1 MEYEL
6 YKTKV
11 SDTISLMRFPL
22 AVLVVII
29 HVSSI
34 SGAYQLEQ
42 SSLSQNYPCFYC
54 LSNCLKFLTNAAVPL
69 FFVISGYLFFLDKDW
84 SLSTY
89 FSQLKKRVKTLL
101 VPYLVWNSIMLL
113 MKAVAAILVP
123 EKYEWGMKSVLQY
136 DLKDYIARYISMNFV
151 DGSMTMPIH
160 LVTWF
165 LRDLML
171 VVLLSPIIYALIKRV
186 GVFLP
191 VACILAYVVF
201 SESYGVLTAFTFF
214 AIGAYVAI
222 RKPCIPDR
230 KNVVNLCVISVL
242 ILMSILCKDQP
253 YGGKFLTLLGC
264 WIVASIGFY
273 LSNHKL
279 KIPKILT
286 DSSFLIYVVHVC
298 LFMPLKVLL
307 PRMFPPSDFS
317 LCAIYIL
324 SVIIIV
330 AIIVPLNIFLDKH
343 LSRYQWIFNAKIK

>member
-89 FSQLKKRVKTLL
+89 FSQLKKRV
-101 VPYLVWNSIMLL
+101 
-113 MKAVAAILVP
+113 
-123 EKYEWGMKSVLQY
+123 
-136 DLKDYIARYISMNFV
+136 
-151 DGSMTMPIH
+151 
-160 LVTWF
+160 
-165 LRDLML
+165 
-171 VVLLSPIIYALIKRV
+171 
-186 GVFLP
+186 
-191 VACILAYVVF
+191 
-201 SESYGVLTAFTFF
+201 
-214 AIGAYVAI
+214 
-222 RKPCIPDR
+222 
-230 KNVVNLCVISVL
+230 
-242 ILMSILCKDQP
+242 
-253 YGGKFLTLLGC
+253 
-264 WIVASIGFY
+264 
-273 LSNHKL
+273 
-279 KIPKILT
+279 
-286 DSSFLIYVVHVC
+286 
-298 LFMPLKVLL
+298 
-307 PRMFPPSDFS
+307 
-317 LCAIYIL
+317 
-324 SVIIIV
+324 IIIV